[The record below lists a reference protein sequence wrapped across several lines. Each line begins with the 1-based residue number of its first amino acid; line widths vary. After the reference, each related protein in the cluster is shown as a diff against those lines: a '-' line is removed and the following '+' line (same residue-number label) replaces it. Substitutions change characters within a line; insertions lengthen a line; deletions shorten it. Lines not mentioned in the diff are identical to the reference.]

1 MRLFGIV
8 FCLSSIAVSPAKGA
22 DFEAGLVEPEWEW
35 AVIVSP
41 YAWAAFLK
49 GNGSLSG
56 FDTDVDVSFSN
67 ILDHLEFAL
76 MSNVKVTNGKW
87 SAREA

>member
-1 MRLFGIV
+1 MFGIV
-8 FCLSSIAVSPAKGA
+8 FCLLSIAFSPAKAA
-22 DFEAGLVEPEWEW
+22 DFEAEHVVSERES

-41 YAWAAFLK
+41 YARAGFLK

-76 MSNVKVTNGKW
+76 MGNVKVTNGKW